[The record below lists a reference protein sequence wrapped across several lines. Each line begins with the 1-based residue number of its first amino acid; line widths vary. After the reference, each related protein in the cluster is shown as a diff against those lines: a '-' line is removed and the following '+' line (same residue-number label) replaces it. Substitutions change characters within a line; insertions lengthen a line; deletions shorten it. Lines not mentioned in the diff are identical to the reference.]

1 MAQPLSGAQRAL
13 AYTEAQPP
21 EHPTD
26 GPPPMQQ
33 PSRSTPPA
41 HPREAS
47 TPAQNAGAPSPAA
60 STPSIAGVTAAGGGA
75 LLPTLAAPA
84 RPRPA
89 QWGWR
94 GRLAR
99 SSVGALKLAPGPA
112 ELAHREAV
120 TTIRR
125 ATWTRAVNVLVTNV
139 KGGVGKTPT
148 CVVLAGILGQIR
160 GGYVAAVEAVES
172 AGTLARRAEGDPV
185 RGLAELLS
193 AAPGIG
199 SAGHLGGYTAP
210 QTSHADVIGT
220 VGARAVLGADDV
232 LTTRQ
237 LLDRYYRISLT
248 DTGNNPGHPAYQM
261 ALRTADAVVLPCLV
275 SLDALAGVEEAL
287 TGITRGGAGTHLHER
302 VVVILGHDGGPEDP
316 DVAALVRQRLTELS
330 VCAVVEVPYDPAIRL
345 GGEISLGSLSEAS
358 MRAWTLAAAETVKAL
373 AAAPL
378 DVDLVQQMQQ
388 MQQSSTINLT

>member
-1 MAQPLSGAQRAL
+1 VA
-13 AYTEAQPP
+13 
-21 EHPTD
+21 
-26 GPPPMQQ
+26 
-33 PSRSTPPA
+33 
-41 HPREAS
+41 
-47 TPAQNAGAPSPAA
+47 
-60 STPSIAGVTAAGGGA
+60 
-75 LLPTLAAPA
+75 
-84 RPRPA
+84 
-89 QWGWR
+89 
-94 GRLAR
+94 
-99 SSVGALKLAPGPA
+99 
-112 ELAHREAV
+112 
-120 TTIRR
+120 TIRR
-125 ATWTRAVNVLVTNV
+125 ATWTRAVNVIVTNP
-139 KGGVGKTPT
+139 KGGIGKTPT

-172 AGTLARRAEGDPV
+172 AGTLTRRAEGDPV

-220 VGARAVLGADDV
+220 VGARSVLGPEDV

-237 LLDRYYRISLT
+237 LLDRYYRISVT
-248 DTGNNPGHPAYQM
+248 DTGNNLGHPAYQV

-287 TGITRGGAGTHLHER
+287 TGIAHGGAATQLQER

-316 DVAALVRQRLTELS
+316 DVAALVRQRLAELT
-330 VCAVVEVPYDPAIRL
+330 VRAVVEVPYDPAIRL
-345 GGEISLGSLSEAS
+345 GGEISLGALSEAS

-378 DVDLVQQMQQ
+378 DVDLVQQMR
-388 MQQSSTINLT
+388 QSASIDRT